1 MQGFP
6 DGADGK
12 ESASNS
18 GDPGL
23 ILGLEDPLKKEMATQ
38 SSVFAWRTPWTDK
51 PGGLLSWGPKK

>member
-6 DGADGK
+6 GGSDGK

-23 ILGLEDPLKKEMATQ
+23 IPGLEDPLKKEMATQ
-38 SSVFAWRTPWTDK
+38 SSVLA
-51 PGGLLSWGPKK
+51 